1 MSEMTPVEREQ
12 KKNQLKGRVID
23 TATQNMFPRRGMS
36 HGENEEAV
44 AQKAERRTRFKRI
57 RIVLTLAIIVA
68 LLAAGFIYYK
78 NNHAYTGYTVAWEK
92 EISASESSTTEFVAF
107 GDNVL
112 KYTKDGASYIDRS
125 GNAVWSMSYELKSPI
140 CYVNGDYAVIGDQ
153 QGNDIYI
160 VDKTGCQ
167 GQATTL
173 LPIMRISVSAY
184 GVAAALVEDSNASYV
199 TFFKK
204 DGSELDWAIKTVMSG
219 NGYLMDVSLSPDGT
233 QVMLS
238 DLYLQDGTLKNRIVF
253 YNFSEYGKSYPD
265 RLVGGFDEL
274 GDSICPRVR
283 FLDEDH
289 ACAFADDQVAFF
301 SLENVTSPSLV
312 KQQTIDGQIR
322 GVAWSKEYV
331 AVISD
336 NTEGTSESRLNIFK
350 ADGTAVGAADFSY
363 SWRNINIQGDLVIL
377 NNENS
382 CRVYSLSGKERFAGE
397 FDFSVALVTRGKAFN
412 SLIISGGDR
421 MHEIHLK

>member
-1 MSEMTPVEREQ
+1 MSEMNPIEREQ
-12 KKNQLKGRVID
+12 QKKQLKGRVID
-23 TATQNMFPRRGMS
+23 TAAQNMFPRRGLS
-36 HGENEEAV
+36 HGEDEEAV
-44 AQKAERRTRFKRI
+44 AEKAERYTRFKRFKLI
-57 RIVLTLAIIVA
+57 FALVVIAA
-68 LLAAGFIYYK
+68 LLAAGFVYYK
-78 NNHAYTGYTVAWEK
+78 NNHAYTDYMVAWEK

-107 GDNVL
+107 GENVL
-112 KYTKDGASYIDRS
+112 KYTKDGASYLDRS

-204 DGSELDWAIKTVMSG
+204 DGSGLDWAIKTVMSG

-312 KQQTIDGQIR
+312 KQAAIDGEIR
-322 GVAWSKEYV
+322 GVAWSKDYV

-336 NTEGTSESRLNIFK
+336 NADGTSESRLSIFK
-350 ADGTAVGAADFSY
+350 ADGTAAGTADFSY
-363 SWRNINIQGDLVIL
+363 SWKNINIQGDFVIL

-382 CRVYSLSGKERFAGE
+382 CRVYSLSGKERFAAE
-397 FDFSVALVTRGKAFN
+397 FDFSVAQITRGRSFN

-421 MHEIHLK
+421 MREIRLK

>member
-1 MSEMTPVEREQ
+1 MSEMNPIEREQ
-12 KKNQLKGRVID
+12 QKKQLKGRVID
-23 TATQNMFPRRGMS
+23 TATQNMFPRRGIS
-36 HGENEEAV
+36 HGEDEEAV
-44 AQKAERRTRFKRI
+44 AEKAERHTKFKRFKI
-57 RIVLTLAIIVA
+57 ILTIVIIAA
-68 LLAAGFIYYK
+68 LLAGGFIYYK
-78 NNHAYTGYTVAWEK
+78 NNHAYTDYTVAWEK
-92 EISASESSTTEFVAF
+92 EISASESSTTEFAVF
-107 GDNVL
+107 GENVL
-112 KYTKDGASYIDRS
+112 KYTKDGASYIDKS

-184 GVAAALVEDSNASYV
+184 GVVAALVEDSNASYV

-204 DGSELDWAIKTVMSG
+204 DGSTLDWAIKTVMSG

-253 YNFSEYGKSYPD
+253 YNFSEYGKNYPD

-289 ACAFADDQVAFF
+289 ACAFADDQIAFF
-301 SLENVTSPSLV
+301 SLVNVTSPSLV
-312 KQQTIDGQIR
+312 KQAAIDGQIR

-336 NTEGTSESRLNIFK
+336 SSESGSESRLSVFK
-350 ADGTAVGAADFSY
+350 ADGTATGTADFSY
-363 SWRNINIQGDLVIL
+363 SWRDISIQGDFVIL

-382 CRVYSLSGKERFAGE
+382 CRVYSLTGKERFSGE
-397 FDFSVALVTRGKAFN
+397 FDFSVAKVTRGHTFN

-421 MHEIHLK
+421 MREIRLK

>member
-1 MSEMTPVEREQ
+1 MSDMNPINREQ
-12 KKNQLKGRVID
+12 QKKQLKGRVID
-23 TATQNMFPRRGMS
+23 TASEGVSLRRGVS

-44 AQKAERRTRFKRI
+44 VQKAEFRTRFKRI
-57 RIVLTLAIIVA
+57 RILLVIAVIAVLLAI
-68 LLAAGFIYYK
+68 GFIYYK
-78 NNHAYTGYTVAWEK
+78 NNHAYTDYTVAWEK
-92 EISASESSTTEFVAF
+92 EISASESSTTEFAVF
-107 GDNVL
+107 GENVL
-112 KYTKDGASYIDRS
+112 KYTKDGASYLDRS

-184 GVAAALVEDSNASYV
+184 GVVAALVEDSNASYV

-274 GDSICPRVR
+274 GESICPRVR

-312 KQQTIDGQIR
+312 KQVAIDGEIR

-336 NTEGTSESRLNIFK
+336 NTDGGSESKLTVLK
-350 ADGTAVGAADFSY
+350 ADGTTAGTADFSY
-363 SWRNINIQGDLVIL
+363 SWHNINIQGDLVIL

-397 FDFSVALVTRGKAFN
+397 FDFSVAQITRGHAFN

-421 MHEIHLK
+421 MREIRLK

>member
-1 MSEMTPVEREQ
+1 MSNLNSIEREQ
-12 KKNQLKGRVID
+12 KKRQLKRRMID
-23 TATQNMFPRRGMS
+23 TATQKVEPSRSGNHGNNDDPAAKEGARPKHKRMRGFLAL
-36 HGENEEAV
+36 GL
-44 AQKAERRTRFKRI
+44 
-57 RIVLTLAIIVA
+57 VLV
-68 LLAAGFIYYK
+68 LLAAGFMYYK
-78 NNHAYTGYTVAWEK
+78 ENHAYTDFTVAWEK
-92 EISASESSTTEFVAF
+92 EIAASESSTTEFVAF
-107 GDNVL
+107 GENVL
-112 KYTKDGASYIDRS
+112 KYTRDGASYLDKS
-125 GNAVWSMSYELKSPI
+125 GKAIWSMSYELKAPI

-184 GVAAALVEDSNASYV
+184 GVAAALVEDSSSSYV

-204 DGSELDWAIKTVMSG
+204 DGSQLDWAIKTVMSG

-238 DLYLQDGTLKNRIVF
+238 DLYLQDGALKNRIVF
-253 YNFSEYGKSYPD
+253 YNFSEYGKNYPD

-289 ACAFADDQVAFF
+289 ACAFATGQVAFF
-301 SLENVTSPSLV
+301 SLENVTSPALIRQAV
-312 KQQTIDGQIR
+312 IEGEIR
-322 GVAWSKEYV
+322 GVAWSKGYV
-331 AVISD
+331 AVVSD
-336 NTEGTSESRLNIFK
+336 NSEGGSESRLSIFK
-350 ADGTAVGAADFSY
+350 ADGTASGVVDFSY
-363 SWRNINIQGDLVIL
+363 SWRNINIQDDFVIL
-377 NNENS
+377 SNENS

-397 FDFSVALVTRGKAFN
+397 FDFSVAQVTRGHAFN

-421 MHEIHLK
+421 MREIRLK